1 MIRQRHRKR
10 AALYLGGDLIATL
23 VAFFAAWYLRFE
35 AGWIPLTRGL
45 PEFGRYLL
53 LLPIILFIW
62 PLVLYFHGLYQVRRG
77 RSRLD
82 ELLTLVVAILLAS
95 ILLSSFSAWYRPPVE
110 PGSRDVFTY
119 SRWFMG
125 LFMLLDLF
133 LVATSRLLI
142 RSYLQRRQLKGH
154 NLQRILV
161 LGAGRLGQEIAAKLQ
176 DHRELGFRVVGF
188 LDDDPGK
195 AEGRYADIPVLGTM
209 SEADRIVEE
218 HHVDTVYIALPLEA
232 HKKMLR
238 ALRKVGEECVEVK
251 IVPDVLQ
258 YATIKASLEDLDG
271 TPVINLSQV
280 PLQGWNSL
288 VKRVMDVAVSLVA
301 LVGLVFLIPIL
312 PFIALAIW
320 LEDRGP
326 ILYRQERMGLDG
338 KPFLIWKFRSMRVD
352 AEASTGPVWATRED
366 DRRTRVGRILRRWS
380 LDELPQLWNVL
391 RGDMSLV
398 GPRPER
404 PTFVREFKHKIPQY
418 MLRHRV
424 KAGITGW
431 AQVHGWRGNTS
442 IKKRL
447 QYDLYYIENW
457 SLKLDL
463 KILWMTLRHGIK
475 HANAY

>member
-1 MIRQRHRKR
+1 MIQERHRKR
-10 AALYLGGDLIATL
+10 AALYLAGDLLAT
-23 VAFFAAWYLRFE
+23 VAAFFAAWFVRFE
-35 AGWIPLTRGL
+35 AGWIPVTKGI
-45 PEFGRYLL
+45 PEFDRYLV
-53 LLPIILFIW
+53 LLPIVLVIW
-62 PLVLYFHGLYQVRRG
+62 PIVLYFHGLYQVRRG
-77 RSRLD
+77 RSRID
-82 ELLTLVVAILLAS
+82 EILTLVVAILLAS
-95 ILLSSFSAWYRPPVE
+95 ILLSSFSAWYRPSLE
-110 PGSRDVFTY
+110 PGSRDYFTY

-125 LFMLLDLF
+125 LFMVLDLVF
-133 LVATSRLLI
+133 VSFTRLLI
-142 RSYLQRRQLKGH
+142 RHSLQRRQLKGH

-161 LGAGRLGQEIAAKLQ
+161 LGAGRLGKEIAGKLQ
-176 DHRELGFRVVGF
+176 LHRELGFRVVGF

-195 AEGRYADIPVLGTM
+195 ASLRYEGIPVLGTLDDV
-209 SEADRIVEE
+209 ERIVEE
-218 HHVDTVYIALPLEA
+218 QEVDTVYLTLPLEA

-238 ALRKVGEECVEVK
+238 ALREVARECVEIK

-288 VKRVMDVAVSLVA
+288 VKRGIDIAVSA
-301 LVGLVFLIPIL
+301 TGLLILTFLIPVF
-312 PFIALAIW
+312 PAIALAIW
-320 LEDRGP
+320 LEDGRP
-326 ILYRQERMGLDG
+326 IFYRQERMGLDG
-338 KPFLIWKFRSMRVD
+338 QRFQIWKFRSMRTD
-352 AEASTGPVWATRED
+352 AEASTGPVWATRND
-366 DRRTRVGRILRRWS
+366 DRRTRVGEILRRYS

-391 RGDMSLV
+391 TGAMSLV

-418 MLRHRV
+418 MHRHRV

-463 KILWMTLRHGIK
+463 KILWMTLRHGLR
-475 HANAY
+475 HRNAY

>member
-1 MIRQRHRKR
+1 LIQERHRKR
-10 AALYLGGDLIATL
+10 AALYLAGDLLATV
-23 VAFFAAWYLRFE
+23 VAFFGAWYLRFE
-35 AGWIPLTRGL
+35 TEWIPLTKGL
-45 PEFGRYLL
+45 PEFERYLV
-53 LLPIILFIW
+53 LLPVVLVLW
-62 PLVLYFHGLYQVRRG
+62 PVVLYFHGLYQIRRG
-77 RSRLD
+77 RSRVD
-82 ELLTLVVAILLAS
+82 ELLTLVVAVLLAA
-95 ILLSSFSAWYRPPVE
+95 ILLSSFSAWYRPTLE
-110 PGSRDVFTY
+110 PGSTEYFTY
-119 SRWFMG
+119 SRWFLG
-125 LFMLLDLF
+125 LFMLLDLV
-133 LVATSRLLI
+133 LVAGSRLAI
-142 RSYLQRRQLKGH
+142 RSHLQRRQLAGH
-154 NLQRILV
+154 NLQRILI
-161 LGAGRLGQEIAAKLQ
+161 LGAGQLGQEIAAKLQ

-195 AEGRYADIPVLGTM
+195 GGSRLAGIPVLGDLG
-209 SEADRIVEE
+209 EVERWVEE
-218 HHVDTVYIALPLEA
+218 ERVDTVYIALPLDA
-232 HKKMLR
+232 HRKMMRVLR
-238 ALRKVGEECVEVK
+238 RIGTECVEVK

-288 VKRVMDVAVSLVA
+288 VKRGMDVALSTA
-301 LVGLVFLIPIL
+301 GLVTLTVPIPL
-312 PFIALAIW
+312 VPLIALAIW

-338 KPFLIWKFRSMRVD
+338 KPFQIWKFRSMKVD
-352 AEASTGPVWATRED
+352 AEATTGPVWATRGD
-366 DRRTRVGRILRRWS
+366 DRRTRIGRLIRHYS

-442 IKKRL
+442 IRKRL

-457 SLKLDL
+457 SLTLDL
-463 KILWMTLRHGIK
+463 KILWMTVKHGIR
-475 HANAY
+475 HSNAY